1 MRMNG
6 PRTRAKVCQT
16 IGSPR
21 PKLLAIASISPLAPS
36 RSWSSPSTHAASASI
51 AAMAT
56 PGGTGCASP
65 WETRG
70 ASRKWRSQ
78 SQRAHSR
85 LSQRHKGSA
94 SHSAGRCAHRL
105 SRPQSYFPR
114 RRSCSGCQ
122 TPARPPREL
131 IERRERGWV
140 QPRFKPSV
148 VTTLVGGD
156 TLVSRR
162 LCRFSYDPSS
172 QKIQESSV
180 NPGYSGPCR

>member
-1 MRMNG
+1 MFCLSTNFAERPRGTQLASKNDLGWSPEPLNERDDLLTGNPGTVASRISWMRMNG

-21 PKLLAIASISPLAPS
+21 RKLLAIASISPLAPS

-78 SQRAHSR
+78 SQRAHSW

-114 RRSCSGCQ
+114 RRSCSGRQ
-122 TPARPPREL
+122 TPARPPR
-131 IERRERGWV
+131 
-140 QPRFKPSV
+140 
-148 VTTLVGGD
+148 
-156 TLVSRR
+156 
-162 LCRFSYDPSS
+162 
-172 QKIQESSV
+172 
-180 NPGYSGPCR
+180 N